1 MIPQSITAAI
11 ARENPKAK
19 PGFYVFKGKDKQ
31 FFFYFMG
38 KNREIL
44 LLSKAYASAK
54 SAQSAFGRVQTQSLK
69 LHLAEET
76 GNFSF
81 SLLDG
86 NQKPLAS
93 GPGFKTAA
101 ERDQAAAS
109 LESQWLVPGKVT
121 PKEEKTV
128 PPVGASVPAP
138 VANRHSFRLDF
149 YKGDKDNP
157 VRGRIEYP
165 LTQEKVNFEGINTDA
180 IEKFIRKKL
189 RFSQHEAVAVPAE
202 GGLQLQLLQAGAPV
216 EKELLPVGQNFEVSI
231 KGVAKTLDT
240 LEAFI
245 HAKSLASG
253 QNRLIGRQSF
263 KPAAGNALTVN
274 VLTTGLDPGMYR
286 LTAVLQ
292 DTENANAMPLMEGS
306 RLMQLV

>member
-11 ARENPKAK
+11 ARENPTAK
-19 PGFYVFKGKDKQ
+19 PGFYCFKGKDKQ

-44 LLSKAYASAK
+44 LHSKAYASAK
-54 SAQSAFGRVQTQSLK
+54 SAQSAFGRIQLQPLK
-69 LHLAEET
+69 LHFLEET

-86 NQKPLAS
+86 NQKTLAS
-93 GPGFKTAA
+93 GPGFKSAA
-101 ERDQAAAS
+101 ERDQAAAR
-109 LESQWLVPGKVT
+109 LESQWLAPGKAT

-128 PPVGASVPAP
+128 LPVGTSVPAP

-149 YKGDKDNP
+149 YKGDKDHP
-157 VRGRIEYP
+157 VRGRIEYL
-165 LTQEKVNFEGINTDA
+165 LTQEKVSFDGIHSEA
-180 IEKFIRKKL
+180 IEKFIRGKL
-189 RFSQHEAVAVPAE
+189 RFGHHEAIAAPAAD
-202 GGLQLQLLQAGAPV
+202 GLELQLLQAGTPV
-216 EKELLPVGQNFEVSI
+216 EKELLPAGQNFEVNI
-231 KGVAKTLDT
+231 RGIGKTMNA

-253 QNRLIGRQSF
+253 QNRLIGRQTY
-263 KPAAGNALTVN
+263 KPAAGNTLTVN
-274 VLTTGLDPGMYR
+274 VLTNGLDPGMYR
-286 LTAVLQ
+286 LTAILQ
-292 DTENANAMPLMEGS
+292 DAENLNGMPLMEGN